1 MRRVCKICNLHCTR
15 VGKPGVG
22 ILRIADKKFNA
33 YKADILMLKLLKI
46 VFLTRYSNASARA
59 SYTFYPP

>member
-1 MRRVCKICNLHCTR
+1 MCGPRCTR

-33 YKADILMLKLLKI
+33 YKADILMLKLL
-46 VFLTRYSNASARA
+46 S
-59 SYTFYPP
+59 